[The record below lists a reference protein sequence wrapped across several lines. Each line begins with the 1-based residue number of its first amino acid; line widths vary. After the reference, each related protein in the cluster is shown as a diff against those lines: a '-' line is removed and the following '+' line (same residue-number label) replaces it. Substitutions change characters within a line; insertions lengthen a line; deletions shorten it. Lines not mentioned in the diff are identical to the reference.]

1 MRKFAAIAA
10 TLLIA
15 CAAILASDWPSQGG
29 NPQRDGWAKYEN
41 AFTKTNVGGLQ
52 LLYTFRADNPAKG
65 LTAPLVDGLLITY
78 RGFKEMLVFG
88 GSSNYVY
95 SVDADLNKLIWQVP
109 LLPHPEPP
117 ARGPCSVALTAS
129 LAMPG
134 SSTSSGRGSFRQV
147 RPPGGVTPVAR
158 TAPAKPS
165 VLATGFGRIGA
176 FLAVSGDGKL
186 HVLNT
191 STGEDQIPAFAFVP
205 EGVSISS
212 LNVSDDT
219 VYAATSRACPG
230 APTGVY
236 AADLSSDTP
245 KVSSFLTNG
254 SAIAGSLGTAIGR
267 NGTVYAQVHATGAV
281 VALASRTLEPLDNF
295 APASAKATA
304 TDATPVIFE
313 WNRRELLVAAAG
325 DGSLYLLDAVSLGGS
340 DHQTPLF
347 KTAPAGSG
355 FHGGFSS
362 WEDTATGTR
371 WVYAFEKN
379 RVAAFKVEDQNGH
392 PALVPAWTSLD
403 MIAPAPAVI
412 ANGIVF
418 VLSTGD
424 DDKKKANAVL
434 YALDAS
440 TGEQLF
446 SSESAVKSFS
456 NNGGLAIANR
466 RIYFTTHDN
475 TVYCYGFFADEPQ
488 LTGQ

>member
-1 MRKFAAIAA
+1 MRIVSITAITLAAG
-10 TLLIA
+10 LVL
-15 CAAILASDWPSQGG
+15 LASDWPSQGG

-41 AFTKTNVGGLQ
+41 AFTKANVGGLQ
-52 LLYTFRADNPAKG
+52 LLYSYHADNPGKG

-88 GSSNYVY
+88 ASSNFVY
-95 SVDADLNKLIWQVP
+95 SVDADLNRLIWEVP
-109 LLPHPEPP
+109 LLPQPEPP
-117 ARGPCSVALTAS
+117 ATSPCSGALTAS

-134 SSTSSGRGSFRQV
+134 SSTGSGHGSFRRV
-147 RPPGGVTPVAR
+147 RPPGGVTPVAQ

-191 STGEDQIPAFAFVP
+191 STGEDQIPPFAFVP
-205 EGVSISS
+205 AGVNISS

-219 VYAATSRACPG
+219 VYAATGRACPG
-230 APTGVY
+230 APTGVF
-236 AADLSSDTP
+236 AADLSSDKP
-245 KVSSFLTNG
+245 KISSFLTNG
-254 SAIAGSLGTAIGR
+254 SPIAGSLGTAIGK
-267 NGTVYAQVHATGAV
+267 NGTVYAQVHSNGAV

-295 APASAKATA
+295 TPAAATATA
-304 TDATPVIFE
+304 TDATPVIFD
-313 WNRRELLVAAAG
+313 WKGRELLVAAGG
-325 DGSLYLLDAVSLGGS
+325 DGSLYLLDAASLGGS
-340 DHQTPLF
+340 DHQTPLS
-347 KTAPAGSG
+347 KTAPGGTG

-362 WEDTATGTR
+362 WEDIATGTR

-379 RVAAFKVEDQNGH
+379 RVAAYKVEEQNGT
-392 PALVPAWTSLD
+392 PRLIPAWTSRD

-424 DDKKKANAVL
+424 DEKKKANAVL
-434 YALDAS
+434 YAMDAS
-440 TGEQLF
+440 TGKQLF
-446 SSESAVKSFS
+446 SSQSAVKSYS
-456 NNGGLAIANR
+456 NNGGLAIANH

-488 LTGQ
+488 LTGK